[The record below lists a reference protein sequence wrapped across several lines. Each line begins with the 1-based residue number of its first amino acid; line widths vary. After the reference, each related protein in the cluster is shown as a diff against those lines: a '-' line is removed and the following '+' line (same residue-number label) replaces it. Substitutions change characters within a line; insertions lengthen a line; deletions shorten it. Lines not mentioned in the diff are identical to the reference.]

1 MSLRVAL
8 ITGAGQGIGRQI
20 ALRLGRDES
29 VSTVAVHYRKNLAQ
43 AQAVVAELRDMGKDA
58 ACFKADLEK
67 KSQAAALVKKV
78 EDKFSRIDILV
89 NNVGP
94 FVVKRWDD
102 LDLSDWERA
111 LRGNLIGSYFC
122 LKGVL
127 SGMRKRKWG
136 RVINIGYSRAEQHT
150 AFPTILPYAAA
161 KSGLLLL
168 TRTAAVSEAPNGIT
182 INMVSPGLIKGGAMP
197 QMKDLDESRVGTF
210 GDVAEAVSW
219 LTSDAAAA
227 VSGTNTIVAGTWKM

>member
-1 MSLRVAL
+1 MKQRVAL

-20 ALRLGRDES
+20 ALRIGHDET
-29 VSTVAVHYRKNLAQ
+29 VETVAVHYRKNLAQ
-43 AQAVVAELRDMGKDA
+43 AQAVAAELRDMGKEA
-58 ACFKADLEK
+58 ACFRADLEK
-67 KSQAAALVKKV
+67 KSQAAGLVKKI
-78 EDKFSRIDILV
+78 EDKYGRLDILV

-102 LDLSDWERA
+102 LDVSDWEKA

-122 LKGVL
+122 LKAVL
-127 SGMRKRKWG
+127 PGMRARKWG
-136 RVINIGYSRAEQHT
+136 RVVNIGYSRAEQHT

-182 INMVSPGLIKGGAMP
+182 VNMVSPGLIKGGSMP
-197 QMKDLDESRVGTF
+197 RIKDLEESRIGTA
-210 GDVAEAVSW
+210 GDVAEAVCW
-219 LTSDAAAA
+219 LASDAAAA
-227 VSGTNTIVAGTWKM
+227 VTGTNTIVAGTWKM